1 MRSPSVRYRT
11 DRSSSPSREV
21 HAQLFTR
28 HADGLRLAAHGEGF
42 LRHAEHMLTT
52 LAAAVEE
59 TRSAV
64 SSVTG
69 QVRIAITD
77 TVSEYLLLKVIA
89 VIRRQLPLV
98 AFEPA
103 ERNRID
109 LEEGLR
115 SGEFDLAV
123 VLVSNLS
130 TAPDIRR
137 EKLLKSTRQLWTSL
151 NHPLAREKS
160 VALRSL
166 VAQNVGITTLSDLVF
181 RPWSHDGGR
190 IRRTRVSNAVPSM
203 DLGLAYCRGTVQPQ
217 STTAFAEALRSL
229 AKTLMRESA
238 RAELGAW
245 RCPRGPTGNDLSGL
259 RFLARH
265 GPLYQP
271 GTRGAVQ
278 STRPLSQG
286 WPRQP
291 VPKMAYAARRQRRET
306 FRSDA
311 PNLPVASDG

>member
-1 MRSPSVRYRT
+1 VR
-11 DRSSSPSREV
+11 
-21 HAQLFTR
+21 
-28 HADGLRLAAHGEGF
+28 
-42 LRHAEHMLTT
+42 
-52 LAAAVEE
+52 
-59 TRSAV
+59 V

-77 TVSEYLLLKVIA
+77 TVSECLLLKVIA
-89 VIRRQLPLV
+89 VICRQLPLV

-137 EKLLKSTRQLWTSL
+137 ENLLKSTRQLWTSL
-151 NHPLAREKS
+151 DHPLAREKS

-166 VAQNVGITTLSDLVF
+166 
-181 RPWSHDGGR
+181 
-190 IRRTRVSNAVPSM
+190 
-203 DLGLAYCRGTVQPQ
+203 
-217 STTAFAEALRSL
+217 
-229 AKTLMRESA
+229 AKTLTRESA

-265 GPLYQP
+265 RPLYQP

-286 WPRQP
+286 
-291 VPKMAYAARRQRRET
+291 
-306 FRSDA
+306 
-311 PNLPVASDG
+311 ASATSSQNGVCSKTPTT

>member
-1 MRSPSVRYRT
+1 
-11 DRSSSPSREV
+11 
-21 HAQLFTR
+21 
-28 HADGLRLAAHGEGF
+28 
-42 LRHAEHMLTT
+42 MLTT

-89 VIRRQLPLV
+89 VICRQLPLL

-109 LEEGLR
+109 FEEGLR

-137 EKLLKSTRQLWTSL
+137 ENLRKSTRQLWTSL
-151 NHPLAREKS
+151 DHPLAREKS
-160 VALRSL
+160 VTLREIATLPFVLLDMDEHAETVDRYWSAMRMKPKVVFRTKSIEAVRSL
-166 VAQNVGITTLSDLVF
+166 VAQNVGVTTLSDLVF

-203 DLGLAYCRGTVQPQ
+203 DLGLAYCRGTVRPQ

-229 AKTLMRESA
+229 AKTLTRESA
-238 RAELGAW
+238 RAELGA
-245 RCPRGPTGNDLSGL
+245 
-259 RFLARH
+259 
-265 GPLYQP
+265 
-271 GTRGAVQ
+271 
-278 STRPLSQG
+278 
-286 WPRQP
+286 
-291 VPKMAYAARRQRRET
+291 
-306 FRSDA
+306 
-311 PNLPVASDG
+311 